1 MKKIFLNAIEVQ
13 NFKCFNSKELQFSTG
28 ITHIDGRNGSGKSS
42 ILEAISYVFGNGGL
56 GTTDIKDPK
65 YSTILSAKVDGK
77 DYDHITS
84 PRTDRSGKITGTTGS
99 RRVNGLD
106 SGVKDFQSAA
116 TWPTNSSYLWD
127 LDAARQKDNA
137 QNASFQ
143 LAGVKPFSEWIES
156 KTISPEVFNAFS
168 DAKGDVDDTLKIL
181 KIKSA
186 SGKKDAERFK
196 AQAEALE
203 GQIKQVPAK
212 AVLSAAMREN
222 KELLLNERFEL
233 TAQLSGAKKSDEA
246 IKEEINRKAAEA
258 KKLINDANAKRSD
271 AMRLISEA
279 RFADQARVDE
289 ANKHIKA
296 QADAENA
303 KRFKLEQAYNE
314 RVSALRKAKDEIAG
328 LEVERESLITKKQ
341 RLRDRWVSL
350 TNVDGY
356 CPYTN
361 APCATAKAAMAERNQ
376 SEIAKVIAD
385 GKEVAAQIAEVETRL
400 SSAKANIPVIEEDV
414 HFAKIAFE
422 SFQISVP
429 KYEVAQPINP
439 EEVDGYI
446 ELMAE
451 ADALSAKA
459 QAIEVPSFNPSAET
473 SEISAKL
480 AEIYAALNEIEETEK
495 EVAKAN
501 AEVEATIRFN
511 NDTQNAIDA
520 ADRSRVKAEEI
531 AAIYAGF
538 VEDFTKLVADY
549 MKEASDL
556 VNGLFVGCDAYLPG
570 LRIKLFA
577 ENMTS
582 QMGRSCFV
590 PQIVRP
596 DGSVSEALSDGETQL
611 FAIALIRNVYQ
622 PVAGVTMPILVDRA
636 EAIDSDRLEA
646 ALGDNQAIVATR
658 KDCDLAIS

>member
-1 MKKIFLNAIEVQ
+1 MKKIFLNSVEVH
-13 NFKCFNSKELQFSTG
+13 NFKCFTSKEVQFSTG

-42 ILEAISYVFGNGGL
+42 ILEAIGYVFGNGGL
-56 GTTDIKDPK
+56 NTTDIKDAK

-116 TWPTNSSYLWD
+116 TWPTNASYLWD
-127 LDAARQKDNA
+127 LNAARQKDNA
-137 QNASFQ
+137 QKAAFE
-143 LAGVKPFSEWIES
+143 LAGVKPFAEWIES
-156 KTISPEVFNAFS
+156 KTVAPEVFNAFS

-186 SGKKDAERFK
+186 SGKKDAERFQ

-203 GQIKQVPAK
+203 GQIKDLPAK
-212 AVLSAAMREN
+212 SVLSAAMIEN
-222 KELLLNERFEL
+222 KEFLLNERFEL
-233 TAQLSGAKKSDEA
+233 TAKLSGAKKSDDAAKEA
-246 IKEEINRKAAEA
+246 INRKSAEA
-258 KKLINDANAKRSD
+258 KKLINEATEKRSD
-271 AMRLISEA
+271 AMRLISAA
-279 RFADQARVDE
+279 RVAEQSRVDE
-289 ANKHIKA
+289 ANKVIKA

-303 KRFKLEQAYNE
+303 KRFKMEQSYNE
-314 RVSALRKAKDEIAG
+314 RVAALRKAKEEIVG
-328 LEVERESLITKKQ
+328 LEVDREDLIAKKQ
-341 RLRDRWVSL
+341 RLRDRWLSL
-350 TNVDGY
+350 SNVDGI
-356 CPYTN
+356 CPYTQ
-361 APCATAKAAMAERNQ
+361 APCETAKKAMADRNQ
-376 SEIAKVIAD
+376 EEIAKVIAD
-385 GKEVAAQIAEVETRL
+385 GKAVASQIAEIDNRI
-400 SSAKANIPVIEEDV
+400 SDAKAKITVIEEDV
-414 HFAKIAFE
+414 RYAKIAFE
-422 SFQISVP
+422 SIEIAIP
-429 KYEVAQPINP
+429 KYVVANQITP
-439 EEVDGYI
+439 EDVAGYS

-451 ADALSAKA
+451 ADDLVAKA
-459 QAIEVPSFNPSAET
+459 NAIQVPTFNPSAET

-480 AEIYAALNEIEETEK
+480 AEIYAELNSIEDSEK
-495 EVAKAN
+495 EVATAN
-501 AEVEATIRFN
+501 AAVDATIRFN
-511 NDTQNAIDA
+511 EETQNAIDA
-520 ADRSRVKAEEI
+520 ADRARVKAEEI
-531 AAIYAGF
+531 SAIYAGF
-538 VEDFTKLVADY
+538 VEDFTALVAEY
-549 MKEASDL
+549 MREASDL

-611 FAIALIRNVYQ
+611 FAIALIRKVYQ
-622 PVAGVTMPILVDRA
+622 PVTGVVMPILVDRA

-658 KDCDLAIS
+658 KDCDLAIY